1 MGKEDCRKYETNDG
15 LSAYGIVVLKQV
27 DIVQYSFYKKAS

>member
-1 MGKEDCRKYETNDG
+1 MGKEDCYKYETDVG

-27 DIVQYSFYKKAS
+27 DIVQYGFL